1 MLVSA
6 GDAFTV
12 YGSDTLNTIKMVEAT
27 STDAVINVSYG
38 TANTGIHG
46 VIINTAA

>member
-12 YGSDTLNTIKMVEAT
+12 YGADTLAQIKMVEAT

>member
-1 MLVSA
+1 LA
-6 GDAFTV
+6 Q
-12 YGSDTLNTIKMVEAT
+12 IKMVEAT
-27 STDAVINVSYG
+27 STDSVINVSYG

>member
-1 MLVSA
+1 
-6 GDAFTV
+6 
-12 YGSDTLNTIKMVEAT
+12 MVEAT

-38 TANTGIHG
+38 VANNGIHG

>member
-1 MLVSA
+1 M
-6 GDAFTV
+6 TV
-12 YGSDTLNTIKMVEAT
+12 YGRDALDMIKMVEAT
-27 STDAVINVSYG
+27 STDSVINVSYG